1 MNQTVV
7 SFKPSNRF
15 PQKHSSHTHTHIRV
29 SGDPNVCITRGRR
42 KSFSIC
48 SSRTRHG
55 PQLWGGPTAWE
66 VCSVVVCF
74 FGCTCLMFGSVLF
87 GGGGETEVDF
97 PVEAPWPRHMVQG
110 RLSVKSVSLRSFQE
124 CLTFG
129 KPGEE
134 PIAQWLQP
142 KTHAEIRI
150 DVLQEMAQNLPKP
163 ARVLVSQGTCS
174 NCTEARLRRGIG
186 LRRQGIVCA

>member
-1 MNQTVV
+1 MHH
-7 SFKPSNRF
+7 SRAAEELFDLLKP
-15 PQKHSSHTHTHIRV
+15 
-29 SGDPNVCITRGRR
+29 DPAWAPALGRADGLGGLFRSCVFLCTR
-42 KSFSIC
+42 
-48 SSRTRHG
+48 
-55 PQLWGGPTAWE
+55 
-66 VCSVVVCF
+66 
-74 FGCTCLMFGSVLF
+74 LMFGSVLF

-186 LRRQGIVCA
+186 LRRRYRVCIVCLVVKPCRKETGT